1 LVHPITE
8 GHAVT
13 GPADSDALHVD
24 DRTTLV
30 VGPTARQDASREDR
44 VHFLVVAE
52 GAEHGRI
59 IELGAEP
66 VTIGRTPPCEV
77 VLRDVELSRNHC
89 RVILRHDG
97 VLVTDLGSTNGTF
110 VDGRRVEGAA
120 PLLDGGYLQIGRH
133 LLKYERRGRQ
143 EIEQRQEFDRSLEGA
158 SQYIQSLLPPPITA
172 GPIRTEWLL
181 LPSTRLGGDAFGHQ
195 FLDDDHFALYLLDVS
210 GHGAEAA
217 MLAVA
222 VMNVL
227 RQKALHETDLAQPA
241 AVLRKLN
248 AMFQMETRSSMF
260 FTFWYGVYCL
270 SDRTLHYASAGHH
283 PSYLLP
289 HDKRGM
295 TALRTRNPAV
305 GIIADY
311 PFTAAAVKAAPRSR
325 LYLFSDG
332 VFEIV
337 TAEDRRW
344 ELDDFLPLLQEPDQA
359 GMAEPQ
365 RLYQAVH
372 AVARRGPLEDDY
384 SMLVASFE

>member
-1 LVHPITE
+1 
-8 GHAVT
+8 VT
-13 GPADSDALHVD
+13 GPEENGSNRID

-30 VGPTARQDASREDR
+30 VGPKVRRDASHEDY
-44 VHFLVVAE
+44 VHFLVVTE

-59 IELGAEP
+59 IELGPEP

-77 VLRDVELSRNHC
+77 VLRDVELSRSHC
-89 RVILRHDG
+89 QVRLQPDS

-120 PLLDGGYLQIGRH
+120 PLPDGGYLQIGRH
-133 LLKYERRGRQ
+133 LLKYERRARQ
-143 EIEQRQEFDRSLEGA
+143 EIEQRREFDRSLEGA
-158 SQYIQSLLPPPITA
+158 SQYIQSLLPPPITT

-227 RQKALHETDLAQPA
+227 RQKGLHETDLAQPA
-241 AVLRKLN
+241 EVLRKLN
-248 AMFQMETRSSMF
+248 AMFRMETRSSMF
-260 FTFWYGVYCL
+260 FTFWYGVYRL
-270 SDRTLHYASAGHH
+270 SDRTLNYASAGHH
-283 PSYLLP
+283 PAYLLP
-289 HDKRGM
+289 HDKRDM
-295 TALRTRNPAV
+295 TALRTRHPAV
-305 GIIADY
+305 GIIAGY
-311 PFTAAAVKAAPRSR
+311 PFTAAAVHAPPRSR

-337 TAEDRRW
+337 TAAGRRW
-344 ELDDFLPLLQEPDQA
+344 ELDDFLPMLLEPDQA

-372 AVARRGPLEDDY
+372 AVARRGPLEDDH
-384 SMLVASFE
+384 SMLVATFE

>member
-1 LVHPITE
+1 M
-8 GHAVT
+8 T
-13 GPADSDALHVD
+13 GPAGHDDNRID

-30 VGPTARQDASREDR
+30 VGPAARRDASQEDR
-44 VHFLVVAE
+44 VHFLVVTE

-59 IELGAEP
+59 IELGAEA
-66 VTIGRTPPCEV
+66 VSIGRTPPCEV
-77 VLRDVELSRNHC
+77 VLRDVELSRSHC
-89 RVILRHDG
+89 RVLLHRDG

-110 VDGRRVEGAA
+110 VDGRRVDGTA
-120 PLLDGGYLQIGRH
+120 PLADGGYLQIGRH
-133 LLKYERRGRQ
+133 LLKYERRARR
-143 EIEQRQEFDRSLEGA
+143 EIEQRREFDRSLEGA
-158 SQYIQSLLPPPITA
+158 SQYIQSLLPPPITT

-195 FLDDDHFALYLLDVS
+195 YLDDDHFALYLLDVS

-227 RQKALHETDLAQPA
+227 RQKTLHGADLAQPA
-241 AVLRKLN
+241 EVLAKLN
-248 AMFQMETRSSMF
+248 GMFQMEMRSSMF
-260 FTFWYGVYCL
+260 FTFWYGVYRP
-270 SDRTLHYASAGHH
+270 SDRTLNYASAGHH
-283 PSYLLP
+283 PAYLLP
-289 HDKRGM
+289 HDKHAM
-295 TALRTRNPAV
+295 TALRTRNPAI
-305 GIIADY
+305 GIMPDY
-311 PFTAAAVKAAPRSR
+311 PFAGGVVTVPPRGR

-337 TAEDRRW
+337 TAGERRW
-344 ELDDFLPLLQEPDQA
+344 ELDDFLPMLRQPDQA

-384 SMLVASFE
+384 SMLVATLD